1 VKKARG
7 RSVYMTAQAARGTD
21 TRSTWIKV
29 LVVTLIAA
37 AAAMVLGPILWPTS
51 DPPLFPEPSSAQL
64 PFFIILQ
71 IVTVLTFGLGVSF
84 LLFGLPVV
92 RSVSA
97 DSKLRAW
104 LMYLSI
110 GWLLISWWPHGHL
123 HQHSG
128 NDVQGLLY
136 IEYGFHVAPMLAGL
150 VVAYCFL
157 SLMRERSE
165 KTASVR

>member
-1 VKKARG
+1 
-7 RSVYMTAQAARGTD
+7 MTAQAARGTGA
-21 TRSTWIKV
+21 RSTWIKV

-37 AAAMVLGPILWPTS
+37 AAAMVLGPMLWPTS

-64 PFFIILQ
+64 PFFIVLQ
-71 IVTVLTFGLGVSF
+71 IVTALTFGLGVSF
-84 LLFGLPVV
+84 LLFGLAVV
-92 RSVSA
+92 RGVSA

-136 IEYGFHVAPMLAGL
+136 IEYGFHVAPMLAGFIL
-150 VVAYCFL
+150 AYCFL
-157 SLMRERSE
+157 SRMRERSG
-165 KTASVR
+165 KRHP

>member
-1 VKKARG
+1 VRG
-7 RSVYMTAQAARGTD
+7 
-21 TRSTWIKV
+21 
-29 LVVTLIAA
+29 
-37 AAAMVLGPILWPTS
+37 
-51 DPPLFPEPSSAQL
+51 
-64 PFFIILQ
+64 
-71 IVTVLTFGLGVSF
+71 
-84 LLFGLPVV
+84 
-92 RSVSA
+92 VSA

-165 KTASVR
+165 KTAYVR

>member
-1 VKKARG
+1 M
-7 RSVYMTAQAARGTD
+7 YMTAQAARGTGAEK
-21 TRSTWIKV
+21 STWIKV

-37 AAAMVLGPILWPTS
+37 VLAIVVGPILWPTS
-51 DPPLFPEPSSAQL
+51 DPPLFPEPTAAQL
-64 PFFIILQ
+64 PFFIALQ
-71 IVTVLTFGLGVSF
+71 IMTALTFGLGISF

-92 RSVSA
+92 RRVSA

-128 NDVQGLLY
+128 ADVQKLLY
-136 IEYGFHVAPMLAGL
+136 IDYGFHVAPMLATL
-150 VVAYCFL
+150 VLAYCFL
-157 SLMRERSE
+157 SLMGQRSG
-165 KTASVR
+165 KTARVS

>member
-1 VKKARG
+1 
-7 RSVYMTAQAARGTD
+7 MTAQAARGTG

-29 LVVTLIAA
+29 LGVTLIAA
-37 AAAMVLGPILWPTS
+37 VAAMVLGPIFWPTS

-64 PFFIILQ
+64 PLFIVLQ
-71 IVTVLTFGLGVSF
+71 IVTALTFGLGVSF
-84 LLFGLPVV
+84 LLFGLSMV
-92 RSVSA
+92 RRVSA

-165 KTASVR
+165 KTPSVR

>member
-1 VKKARG
+1 
-7 RSVYMTAQAARGTD
+7 MTAQAARGPGA
-21 TRSTWIKV
+21 RSTWIKV
-29 LVVTLIAA
+29 LVVTLMAA

-97 DSKLRAW
+97 DSQLRAW

-157 SLMRERSE
+157 SLVRERSE